1 MKLKMNRRKFLQL
14 AGAAAA
20 AGALAGCGKKSAK
33 QQAADEAGGAL
44 EKLME
49 EKLQAD
55 QSAAGAEST
64 DSAASSEE
72 AAASERAAEEPAS
85 GTQAEE
91 KVPEEE
97 IGAEEIYEADLEGD
111 TSTVYVTAKK
121 GDDRI
126 EITVEWDDPE
136 EVPYF
141 AEELAL
147 TYGASSAGVHEHS
160 WNSMVDFYVLL
171 SDHITRGEVLG
182 GGADGVK
189 LWVPAGTTA
198 TCSAH
203 FWSEDGASF
212 DLDSRSFNLTSDNLF
227 DYTGSGAVTIV
238 QE

>member
-1 MKLKMNRRKFLQL
+1 MKLKMNRRRFLQL

-49 EKLQAD
+49 EKLRED
-55 QSAAGAEST
+55 QNAASAESA
-64 DSAASSEE
+64 DSAASSS
-72 AAASERAAEEPAS
+72 AAESERAAEEPSS
-85 GTQAEE
+85 GTQAED
-91 KVPEEE
+91 KMPEGE
-97 IGAEEIYEADLEGD
+97 IGAEDLYEADLEGD

-160 WNSMVDFYVLL
+160 WDSMVDFYVLL
-171 SDHITRGEVLG
+171 SNHITRGEVLG

-212 DLDSRSFNLTSDNLF
+212 DLDSRSFDLTSDNLF